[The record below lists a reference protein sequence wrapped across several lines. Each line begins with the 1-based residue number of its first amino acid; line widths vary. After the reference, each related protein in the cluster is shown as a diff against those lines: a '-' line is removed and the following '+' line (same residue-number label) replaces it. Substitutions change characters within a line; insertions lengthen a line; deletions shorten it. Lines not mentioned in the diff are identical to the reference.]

1 MHTLDALLEE
11 LVLPHDGNSL
21 PDING
26 LVAGFTDS
34 KRTKYLAAK
43 GVKRF
48 DKMDPVTT
56 DTRLAF
62 FSCTKTITAMAVL
75 QLYEKGQI
83 DLDAPAK
90 KYLPMIGEIGLIDP
104 GQVDDDTGEFIK
116 PPRKPKNDVTVRHLL
131 LHTAGFAYVFTD
143 PDYFNI
149 VMNKHR
155 EHTGAIPSLRMF
167 STDVMPLVFE
177 PGTLWRYGH
186 SLDWLGLVVEAVTG
200 MKFSQYLQ
208 KNIFDPAGLSSFTFR
223 IDNEDQLIP
232 ISMRKDDG
240 TLRVLRKKPVPHQ
253 PSIDMGGQGCF
264 GTVGDFLQFMRIWL
278 NKGLCVET
286 GAQILKKETVE
297 YAIQAHLPEGIHVEL
312 DTAMTGEAPSDFL
325 PDNFTLTG
333 CAYNMNNLPTG
344 RPRGS
349 IYWAG
354 LASLYFWIDFENDV
368 AGFYGCQILPYLDS
382 PCLVGYIRY
391 ENAVYD
397 MLRKE
402 REAIKGKL

>member
-116 PPRKPKNDVTVRHLL
+116 PLESPKT
-131 LHTAGFAYVFTD
+131 
-143 PDYFNI
+143 
-149 VMNKHR
+149 M
-155 EHTGAIPSLRMF
+155 
-167 STDVMPLVFE
+167 
-177 PGTLWRYGH
+177 
-186 SLDWLGLVVEAVTG
+186 
-200 MKFSQYLQ
+200 
-208 KNIFDPAGLSSFTFR
+208 
-223 IDNEDQLIP
+223 
-232 ISMRKDDG
+232 
-240 TLRVLRKKPVPHQ
+240 
-253 PSIDMGGQGCF
+253 
-264 GTVGDFLQFMRIWL
+264 
-278 NKGLCVET
+278 
-286 GAQILKKETVE
+286 
-297 YAIQAHLPEGIHVEL
+297 
-312 DTAMTGEAPSDFL
+312 
-325 PDNFTLTG
+325 
-333 CAYNMNNLPTG
+333 
-344 RPRGS
+344 
-349 IYWAG
+349 
-354 LASLYFWIDFENDV
+354 
-368 AGFYGCQILPYLDS
+368 
-382 PCLVGYIRY
+382 
-391 ENAVYD
+391 
-397 MLRKE
+397 
-402 REAIKGKL
+402 